1 MQSKNSRTA
10 CVAVLALHQAV
21 TPLCATSFVP
31 TLPLLLT
38 HTLHE
43 PVEAV
48 GRLYAVF
55 SVACLVG
62 MLASAAL
69 LRRFSPRSAL
79 LIVMGCRIAAG
90 AMHAAAC
97 AEATAATLPLLHL
110 SRVLHG
116 LSQCTMVLAP
126 VWVGAR
132 VAPGERPRLIGLL
145 SVAQTPGMVVG
156 PSLGSL
162 LAATLSSP
170 LAQASAPGWIT
181 LALGL
186 LALLATLA
194 LFDDACLLPQPSAA
208 EHASADPLLVG
219 LVAWYMFAST
229 LGLLAFESIL
239 ALALYDMYAIDGGAA
254 IVVWA
259 PLALSAT
266 LGGLLMTYAQ
276 ERVNLATLALL
287 WNAGFAGCVALA
299 IAWSA

>member
-1 MQSKNSRTA
+1 
-10 CVAVLALHQAV
+10 
-21 TPLCATSFVP
+21 
-31 TLPLLLT
+31 
-38 HTLHE
+38 
-43 PVEAV
+43 
-48 GRLYAVF
+48 
-55 SVACLVG
+55 
-62 MLASAAL
+62 
-69 LRRFSPRSAL
+69 
-79 LIVMGCRIAAG
+79 
-90 AMHAAAC
+90 
-97 AEATAATLPLLHL
+97 
-110 SRVLHG
+110 
-116 LSQCTMVLAP
+116 MVLAP

-132 VAPGERPRLIGLL
+132 VAPEERPRLIGLL

-194 LFDDACLLPQPSAA
+194 LFDDTCLLPQPSAA

-254 IVVWA
+254 IVVGE
-259 PLALSAT
+259 PSP
-266 LGGLLMTYAQ
+266 
-276 ERVNLATLALL
+276 
-287 WNAGFAGCVALA
+287 
-299 IAWSA
+299 